1 MSNYSTDRDALKA
14 IVKILSPHCPSD
26 VRNALARKLA
36 ESARGSSFENLA
48 FRFSDIGHLF
58 HPADPAAADALARDI
73 RAARESGELQSIIP
87 LEQGHIAPL
96 DLLTWPQCPPVSA
109 ENPLSYWLPVTPQQS
124 IAKAEFAPVSGTN
137 CQAGMGITKQKVM
150 NAFDGIYFDRDHWG
164 KYLATPPLWLVEC
177 RVAKGNKKTSA
188 TWNPVLIAIALT
200 ERGIS
205 VNKLD
210 AVFVGLKDWS
220 ATWQEASDL
229 LR

>member
-124 IAKAEFAPVSGTN
+124 IAKVESAPGTN
-137 CQAGMGITKQKVM
+137 VKKWDDAKLRTLWEESIMPGVTQKMLAQKHGVRPQRISKLLIDAKAKFSTLGTSTK
-150 NAFDGIYFDRDHWG
+150 N
-164 KYLATPPLWLVEC
+164 KYQGLIVHKM
-177 RVAKGNKKTSA
+177 KG
-188 TWNPVLIAIALT
+188 
-200 ERGIS
+200 
-205 VNKLD
+205 
-210 AVFVGLKDWS
+210 
-220 ATWQEASDL
+220 
-229 LR
+229 